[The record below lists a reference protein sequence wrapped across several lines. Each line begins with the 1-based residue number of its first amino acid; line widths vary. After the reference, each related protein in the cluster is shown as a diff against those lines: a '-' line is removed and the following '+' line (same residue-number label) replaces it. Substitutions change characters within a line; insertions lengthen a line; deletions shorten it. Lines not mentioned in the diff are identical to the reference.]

1 MPEDFPCDYIVTGGS
16 TSNSSKGMTNL
27 TLLCKLP
34 FVCNAIRRLIG
45 SLRAR
50 PLRDQLGQA
59 YVEYMLVVV
68 SIAIILIIVVALLGH
83 KVSDVYN
90 NIANAVPG

>member
-1 MPEDFPCDYIVTGGS
+1 
-16 TSNSSKGMTNL
+16 MTNL
-27 TLLCKLP
+27 RLPCKLP
-34 FVCNAIRRLIG
+34 FVCNAIRRLVG

-50 PLRDQLGQA
+50 SFRDQLGQA